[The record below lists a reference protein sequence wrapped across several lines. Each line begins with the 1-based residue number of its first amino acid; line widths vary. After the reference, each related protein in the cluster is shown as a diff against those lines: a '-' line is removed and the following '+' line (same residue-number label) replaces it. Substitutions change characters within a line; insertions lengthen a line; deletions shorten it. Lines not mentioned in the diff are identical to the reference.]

1 MGEGLWRRPTESRT
15 EVGSG
20 LARRRRDGVIEVLL
34 GAAEREVLRDVF
46 GQLRDALLADTDD
59 PLLARLFPPAYAD
72 DAEEEAGFR
81 ALARDELLEHRL
93 AAIEEV
99 ESTLGLDRLTV
110 EQADAWVRSLNALRL
125 VLGTRLDVTEDD
137 DRANVGP
144 DDEDAPAWLL
154 YLLLS
159 ALVDDLVVALS

>member
-1 MGEGLWRRPTESRT
+1 M
-15 EVGSG
+15 GSG
-20 LARRRRDGVIEVLL
+20 LARRKRDGSIEVLL
-34 GAAEREVLRDVF
+34 GDAERTVLGDVL
-46 GQLRDALLADTDD
+46 GQLRDALVADTDD
-59 PLLARLFPPAYAD
+59 PLLMRLFPPAYAD
-72 DAEEEAGFR
+72 DEEKEAGFR
-81 ALARDELLEHRL
+81 VLARDELLEQRL

-99 ESTLGLDRLTV
+99 ESTLELDRLTV

-137 DRANVGP
+137 DRVDVDP
-144 DDEDAPAWLL
+144 DDDDAPAWLL